1 MNIKEIRE
9 LYFKAYNDNKD
20 YVDSRIAEGIEKHRK
35 GACRIRFTDD
45 DGNPLAGKKV
55 KLTQKT
61 HDFKYGANIFM
72 LDEFKEEEYN
82 KEYRRFF
89 KEYFNLATVPFYW
102 GDLEPE
108 EGKPRYPADSPKIY
122 RRPAPDLCVDYC
134 EENGILPKLHCLVYD
149 KFIPEWLHDLPLD
162 EVKAKYGER
171 FRQIAERYSGR
182 MLEFEVINEVLC
194 EEHWP
199 YKSAL
204 SEERDI
210 IEWSFETARKYF
222 PDEVLVINE
231 ANPIQK
237 LAHEDYRT
245 PYFMMV
251 ENALLNGAEIDK
263 IGLQN
268 HFFAGAACPTP
279 EAFDRDLRS
288 DGWLKMNDPT
298 AYFKGLD
305 VMAELGLPLELTEV
319 TVPTFGDGEE
329 AEELQADMLKLWYS
343 VWFSHPAVDSV
354 VYWNTVDGYAYVV
367 EGENRCWNENN
378 CQGGLW
384 HHDLTPKKSADMLK
398 KLFDEEWH
406 TDLELTT
413 DANGYVDFRGFY
425 GEYDGEIDGMEF
437 DIEIHKND
445 NNRWEIIA

>member
-1 MNIKEIRE
+1 MNIKELRE

-20 YVDSRIAEGIEKHRK
+20 YVDTRIAEGIEKHRK

-45 DGNPLAGKKV
+45 EGKPLANKNV

-108 EGKPRYPADSPKIY
+108 EGKPRYPANSPKIY

-134 EENGILPKLHCLVYD
+134 EENGIMPKLHCLVYD
-149 KFIPEWLHDLPLD
+149 KFIPKWLHDLPLD
-162 EVKAKYGER
+162 EVKAKYEER

-182 MLEFEVINEVLC
+182 MFEFEVINEVLC

-199 YKSAL
+199 YKSVL

-231 ANPIQK
+231 GNPIQK
-237 LAHEDYRT
+237 LAQEDYRT

-268 HFFAGAACPTP
+268 HFFAGAGCQTP
-279 EAFDRDLRS
+279 EAFDRDLKS
-288 DGWLKMNDPT
+288 DGWLKMNDPMT
-298 AYFKGLD
+298 YFKGLD

-329 AEELQADMLKLWYS
+329 AEELQADMLRLWYS

-367 EGENRCWNENN
+367 SDGTRCWNENN
-378 CQGGLW
+378 CRGGLW
-384 HHDLTPKKSADMLK
+384 HKDLTPKKSAEMLK
-398 KLFDEEWH
+398 RLFDEEWH

-413 DANGYVDFRGFY
+413 DANGYVDFRGFF
-425 GEYDGEIDGMEF
+425 GEYDGEIDGMDF
-437 DIEIHKND
+437 DFEIHKND